1 MQVTGSVGAPAASL
15 PSSLGTGTGP
25 AVRLGQLADVIVSE
39 LHGRYYESAYR
50 KALFAGAN
58 QAAVATTA
66 AFATTYTGLVLS
78 NPNGSAVNLVLS
90 KVGIASILAQTSPL
104 AVGIM
109 TGFST
114 SNPSGVTALTPKS
127 RFVGQSA
134 GTGLLS
140 SAATLP
146 VAPTLDTIL
155 GVIDTGA
162 TTVATQLTGLVD
174 LEGGIVIPPGGFAA
188 LYTNVASVAASLIAS
203 MAWEEVPV

>member
-1 MQVTGSVGAPAASL
+1 MQVQGSVGAPAASL
-15 PSSLGTGTGP
+15 PVSVGSQNGP
-25 AVRLGQLADVIVSE
+25 SIRLGQLADVIVSE

-50 KALFAGAN
+50 KSLFAGAN
-58 QAAVATTA
+58 QAGVATTA
-66 AFATTYTGLVLS
+66 AFATTYTGLVLY
-78 NPNGSAVNLVLS
+78 NPSGSAVNLVLS
-90 KVGIASILAQTSPL
+90 KVGIASIIAQTSPL

-114 SNPSGVTALTPKS
+114 TALSGVTALTPKG
-127 RFVGQSA
+127 RFVGQTA
-134 GTGLLS
+134 GVGLLA

-146 VAPTLDTIL
+146 VAPTLDTVL

-162 TTVATQLTGLVD
+162 TTVATQLTGLIDV
-174 LEGGIVIPPGGFAA
+174 EGGIVIPPGGYAA